1 MRWKEVTEIT
11 LAAIVVAFFST
22 GCGTVRETL
31 PGRAAMEQ
39 MLISTAADRA
49 VDYLPP
55 QIFRGKKVHLDTS
68 QLEAYDQ
75 AYIELRIKS
84 ALRRAD
90 AQVVAE
96 NDEPDIRLEVAS
108 GALSIDKK
116 DWLLGLPSLPLPVS
130 VGGEPLKLP
139 EVPFW
144 KHVAYR
150 GKAKLLF
157 SPVAVES
164 GKNLAAIP
172 MCYGQAKDD
181 YWWFLIFGPFRTT
194 DMPSTTKGLNAN
206 LRQAP

>member
-1 MRWKEVTEIT
+1 MCRTEIVKIVLATITIT
-11 LAAIVVAFFST
+11 LLGS

-55 QIFRGKKVHLDTS
+55 QLFRGKKVHLDTS
-68 QLEAYDQ
+68 QLDAYDQ
-75 AYIELRIKS
+75 PYLALRIKS
-84 ALRRAD
+84 ALRRAN
-90 AQVVAE
+90 AQVVAK
-96 NDEPDIRLEVAS
+96 DDDPDIRLEVAS

-116 DWLLGLPSLPLPVS
+116 DWLLGLPSVPLPVS
-130 VGGEPLKLP
+130 LGGEPLTLP

-144 KHVAYR
+144 RHVAYR

-157 SPVAVES
+157 SPVAADS
-164 GKNLAAIP
+164 GKNIAPIP